1 MEFNYHFNN
10 LYTVPKICDK
20 FSIFQ
25 VGELLANKD
34 TVVMNHYQCCYE
46 ITFVISGKG
55 ESVTDRVKTPIGPD
69 DCYISFPNEW
79 HNINSDKDNPLKY
92 RFVGFSSKDPTILP
106 LLLKLKTIF
115 NSTKNRVIKCPQC
128 KELFLKLLN
137 EMGQTEYDDLLIGA
151 VMTEIL
157 VTILRQHSQSSQNYV
172 SPKITSK
179 SLLVYHVSFYIEN
192 NILKLTNL
200 NSLTEVFHY
209 TYQYITRVFYEITG
223 VKLHNF
229 FLNEKIK
236 TAKHFLES
244 SDYTVTEI
252 SALLNYS
259 CTHAFTRMFKEQTG
273 KTPKQYQKEFKSQ
286 PRFSEEDI

>member
-1 MEFNYHFNN
+1 
-10 LYTVPKICDK
+10 
-20 FSIFQ
+20 
-25 VGELLANKD
+25 
-34 TVVMNHYQCCYE
+34 
-46 ITFVISGKG
+46 
-55 ESVTDRVKTPIGPD
+55 
-69 DCYISFPNEW
+69 
-79 HNINSDKDNPLKY
+79 
-92 RFVGFSSKDPTILP
+92 
-106 LLLKLKTIF
+106 
-115 NSTKNRVIKCPQC
+115 
-128 KELFLKLLN
+128 
-137 EMGQTEYDDLLIGA
+137 
-151 VMTEIL
+151 MTEIL
-157 VTILRQHSQSSQNYV
+157 VTILRQHSQSGQNYV

-179 SLLVYHVSFYIEN
+179 SLLFYHVSFYIEN

-229 FLNEKIK
+229 FINEKIK

-273 KTPKQYQKEFKSQ
+273 MTPKQYQKQIKKLVIYDANVETK
-286 PRFSEEDI
+286 